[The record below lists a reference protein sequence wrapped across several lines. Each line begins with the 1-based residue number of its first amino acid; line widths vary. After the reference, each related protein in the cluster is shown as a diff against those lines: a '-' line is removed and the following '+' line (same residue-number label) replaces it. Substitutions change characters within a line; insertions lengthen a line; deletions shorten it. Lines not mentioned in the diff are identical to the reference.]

1 MEQKEFE
8 TLIRQIRPK
17 LHTEALRL
25 LTDSDEAEDVTQET
39 VLKLWTIREQLE
51 AYRSVEALAVVM
63 VRRLAFSRKR
73 VATTIPLADWQQT
86 DTDSIDSPED
96 LLISQ
101 EEETKVIRMIST
113 LPDHPS
119 EPVKSKKENPK
130 NVHAMMKEKEIQQLI
145 ERFLGGATT
154 NAEEQML
161 YDYFNSK
168 DVADSLR
175 PYREM
180 FRWYAAG
187 MPEQKAKPS
196 KRPYAKWLAI
206 AASMLLL
213 VGIGFGYRYYQE
225 QQELYA
231 IYEGSYIIRDGIK
244 NTDIRQILPELQ
256 ATEQEVANA
265 LKQQNNN
272 QEIPTI

>member
-1 MEQKEFE
+1 
-8 TLIRQIRPK
+8 
-17 LHTEALRL
+17 
-25 LTDSDEAEDVTQET
+25 
-39 VLKLWTIREQLE
+39 
-51 AYRSVEALAVVM
+51 
-63 VRRLAFSRKR
+63 
-73 VATTIPLADWQQT
+73 
-86 DTDSIDSPED
+86 
-96 LLISQ
+96 
-101 EEETKVIRMIST
+101 
-113 LPDHPS
+113 
-119 EPVKSKKENPK
+119 
-130 NVHAMMKEKEIQQLI
+130 MMKEKEIRQLI
-145 ERFLGGATT
+145 ERFLEGATT
-154 NAEEQML
+154 NAEEQIL
-161 YDYFNSK
+161 YDYFNGK

-180 FRWYAAG
+180 FQWYAAG

-206 AASMLLL
+206 AASMLFL